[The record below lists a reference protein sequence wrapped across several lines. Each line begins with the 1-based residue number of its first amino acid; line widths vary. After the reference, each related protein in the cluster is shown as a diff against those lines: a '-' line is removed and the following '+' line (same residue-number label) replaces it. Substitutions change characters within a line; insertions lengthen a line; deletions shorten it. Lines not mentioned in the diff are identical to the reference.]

1 MAKQFFTFLGC
12 TIVDTETDSGTGSS
26 ILYVYP
32 EATCQ
37 DRMNNVVYL
46 SEIRQPQWEL
56 EQVLTERLKTDIEL
70 SDAIAKYDH
79 KASNE
84 PHGIAHFG
92 LRYPSFGALEVV
104 IDKLENE
111 LPPEIAGRVSVAAVR
126 PGDLRSTTDELI
138 QAFVRTDIVC
148 AGLFPFGQLIE
159 LQAQCVI

>member
-70 SDAIAKYDH
+70 SDAGTH
-79 KASNE
+79 S
-84 PHGIAHFG
+84 
-92 LRYPSFGALEVV
+92 
-104 IDKLENE
+104 
-111 LPPEIAGRVSVAAVR
+111 
-126 PGDLRSTTDELI
+126 
-138 QAFVRTDIVC
+138 
-148 AGLFPFGQLIE
+148 
-159 LQAQCVI
+159 